1 MPLIELEKIS
11 KTFQD
16 GFTPVSAVREV
27 SLKFERGEF
36 TALAGPSGSGKTTL
50 LNMIGGLE
58 VPTLGKISFNG
69 QNLYKLSEAQR
80 TRFRRS
86 RVGFI
91 FQTFS
96 LIPVLSARENV
107 EISLALLG
115 WNPAK
120 MRRKALQLLDQVGLA
135 DMANRR
141 PAQLSGGQQQR
152 VAVARALVKDPEIV
166 LADEPTANLDS
177 DTGAEILELMA
188 ELNRISQTTFLFSTH
203 DRKVMDCARRLILL
217 RDGKVVSDTPQQSK
231 NPRGELQ
238 GGRSN

>member
-16 GFTPVSAVREV
+16 GFTPVSAVQEV

-231 NPRGELQ
+231 NPRGEL
-238 GGRSN
+238 